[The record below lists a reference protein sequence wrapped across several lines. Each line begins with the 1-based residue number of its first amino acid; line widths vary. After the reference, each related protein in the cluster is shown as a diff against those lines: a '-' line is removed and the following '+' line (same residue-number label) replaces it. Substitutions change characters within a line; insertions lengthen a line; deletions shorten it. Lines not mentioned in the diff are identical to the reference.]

1 MVITAQRKS
10 VDQGTSLMQ
19 ISLRA
24 TTRNKE
30 QSQVEIRRISA
41 LFIGFQKSLAGDK
54 IATAVG
60 DGFAATIKIIRD
72 VALKRC
78 GGIAWLIGGRQT
90 ITLALP
96 AWVSSPARLQLRE
109 SHPTP
114 AIGL

>member
-1 MVITAQRKS
+1 
-10 VDQGTSLMQ
+10 MQ

-30 QSQVEIRRISA
+30 QSSVEIRRISA
-41 LFIGFQKSLAGDK
+41 LFIGFQKDLAGDK

-60 DGFAATIKIIRD
+60 DGSAAMVKIIRNM
-72 VALKRC
+72 ALKRC
-78 GGIAWLIGGRQT
+78 GGTSWLIGGRRT
-90 ITLALP
+90 IVVALP
-96 AWVSSPARLQLRE
+96 ARVSLPARLQLRG